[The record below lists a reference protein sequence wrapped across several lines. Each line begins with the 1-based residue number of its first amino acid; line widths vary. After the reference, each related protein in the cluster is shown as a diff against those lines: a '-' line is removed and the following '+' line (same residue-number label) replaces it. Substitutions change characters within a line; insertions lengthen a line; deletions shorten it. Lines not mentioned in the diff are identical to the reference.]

1 MRVQW
6 APPAQEALPAKRF
19 GSLGP
24 VGRKLETKRKLT
36 CLLCCARSSR
46 TLRRRPRQQQRQLPH
61 DEGKN
66 APGNADAARR
76 GYSFQP
82 SRDVD
87 TVAIEVVGIDENI
100 ADIDADAEIHSAA
113 FVGLSIADAQ
123 FLLDRNCTAH
133 RFYR

>member
-1 MRVQW
+1 LW
-6 APPAQEALPAKRF
+6 ADILKTI
-19 GSLGP
+19 
-24 VGRKLETKRKLT
+24 RKLVL
-36 CLLCCARSSR
+36 
-46 TLRRRPRQQQRQLPH
+46 

-113 FVGLSIADAQ
+113 FVRLSIADAQ

-133 RFYR
+133 RFYRLAEFSEYAISGGVEDATIVARDQSIDHRAVGF

>member
-46 TLRRRPRQQQRQLPH
+46 TLRRRPRQQQRQLPQAA
-61 DEGKN
+61 EPNCGWVLSSVFVLTSKL
-66 APGNADAARR
+66 APVEKRTLAQGC
-76 GYSFQP
+76 S
-82 SRDVD
+82 S
-87 TVAIEVVGIDENI
+87 
-100 ADIDADAEIHSAA
+100 S
-113 FVGLSIADAQ
+113 FVGRYPQNHKKACS
-123 FLLDRNCTAH
+123 
-133 RFYR
+133 